1 MTFLKQIM
9 IFLTSFMLLA
19 MTGQTALAKD
29 VQVSGSLLGKSSQEQ
44 AKQQVL
50 TSELITLYGSKDSAE
65 LTYQIPA
72 GASSGNQQL
81 VIEYEA
87 SNLLISPSSLT
98 VVIDDE
104 PVKTLKLDGDS
115 KRKTVKL
122 NLNKSQSAQGYHN
135 VSLKFYG
142 VMKEGVCVR
151 QDTSGNWIKIYPDSR
166 LTLADSS
173 EAKGTSL
180 DHYPYPFAQSG
191 NTAEETAIVIPDNPS
206 SAEIEAAVKTEGYLK
221 TVDSSVS
228 IAYVTESELKK
239 IDKPTIVIGVDKH
252 WNGKVKKLLKQ
263 AGLQAKGENLLLAER
278 VLKAE
283 GKQQP
288 VLFAQAASEDA
299 LTKKISV
306 MTDQTYTGQ
315 LSGDTLSISK
325 LQQTEKKESDKLTLE
340 NFGAGDITIGA
351 DKTSSAHYFY
361 PASAVLDENQSA
373 KLSLKLKK
381 SETIQASTA
390 ENESASQAAEL
401 KVMINGQP
409 HSVRLDELGKEDK
422 NGFYHVTVKVDPK
435 LLQKNRYIDIQFVTT
450 GLKENNPCN
459 TTDEEKWVF
468 IDKNSTLSYAI
479 KGMSPSADFQEW
491 PLPYAGNQDQTTLIV
506 LPDTVS
512 QSKLEELSLVTES
525 FGNEAQHSYTV
536 KKSSDVTAND
546 AKGRN
551 LIFIGGINQ
560 FSLLKE
566 KSSDLLVPQEKNG
579 SFDVSSFE
587 MLNETTKQVVFTQA
601 SVWDSR
607 YTMAVFAPSK
617 GDGTAVTK
625 EIISYLN
632 SNDESATVLNETN
645 SQQVFTNHQQL
656 KSETNSS
663 DAEQPTQ
670 DHSQKWMY
678 IGVLALIMVVAAV
691 FIWIAA
697 FLNSWKAVP
706 KAEYEKRR

>member
-1 MTFLKQIM
+1 MKQIM

-44 AKQQVL
+44 VKQQVL

-72 GASSGNQQL
+72 GASSSNQQL

-98 VVIDDE
+98 AVIDDE

-173 EAKGTSL
+173 AAKGTSL

-191 NTAEETAIVIPDNPS
+191 NTAEETAIVIPHNPS

-506 LPDTVS
+506 LPDTVN

-525 FGNEAQHSYTV
+525 FGSEAQHSYTV
-536 KKSSDVTAND
+536 KKSSDVTAKD

-579 SFDVSSFE
+579 SFDVSGFE

-601 SVWDSR
+601 SIWDSR

-632 SNDESATVLNETN
+632 SNDESETVLNETN

-656 KSETNSS
+656 KSETNGS

-691 FIWIAA
+691 FIWIA
-697 FLNSWKAVP
+697 VRRR
-706 KAEYEKRR
+706 KRKTDTE

>member
-1 MTFLKQIM
+1 
-9 IFLTSFMLLA
+9 MLMA
-19 MTGQTALAKD
+19 MAGQTAFAKE
-29 VQVSGSLLGKSSQEQ
+29 VEVSGSLLGKSSQEQ

-50 TSELITLYGSKDSAE
+50 TSDLITLYGSKDSAE

-98 VVIDDE
+98 AVIDDE
-104 PVKTLKLDGDS
+104 PVKTLKLDGDY

-191 NTAEETAIVIPDNPS
+191 NTAEETAIVIPDDPS
-206 SAEIEAAVKTEGYLK
+206 SAEIEAAAKTEGYLK
-221 TVDSSVS
+221 TADSSVS
-228 IAYVTESELKK
+228 ISYVTESELKK
-239 IDKPTIVIGVDKH
+239 IDKPTIFIGVDKH
-252 WNGKVKKLLKQ
+252 WNGKVKKLMKQ
-263 AGLQAKGENLLLAER
+263 AGLQAKGDKLLLAER

-288 VLFAQAASEDA
+288 VLFAEASSDDV
-299 LTKKISV
+299 LTEKISV
-306 MTDQTYTGQ
+306 ITDQTYTGQ

-325 LQQTEKKESDKLTLE
+325 LKQAEKKESNKLTLE

-361 PASAVLDENQSA
+361 PASAVLDQNQSA

-381 SETIQASTA
+381 SETIQALTA
-390 ENESASQAAEL
+390 ENESVSQAAEL
-401 KVMINGQP
+401 KIMINGQP
-409 HSVRLDELGKEDK
+409 HSVRLDDLGKEDK
-422 NGFYHVTVKVDPK
+422 NGFYHVMVKVDPK

-468 IDKNSTLSYAI
+468 IDKSSTLSYAI
-479 KGMSPSADFQEW
+479 KDMSPSADFQEW
-491 PLPYAGNQDQTTLIV
+491 PLPYAGNQEQTTLIV

-512 QSKLEELSLVTES
+512 QSKLAELSLVTES
-525 FGNEAQHSYTV
+525 FGSEAQHTYTV
-536 KKSSDVTAND
+536 KKSSDVTAKD

-566 KSSDLLVPQEKNG
+566 KSTDLLVPQEKNG
-579 SFDVSSFE
+579 SFDVSGFE

-617 GDGTAVTK
+617 GEGTAVTK

-645 SQQVFTNHQQL
+645 SQQMFTNHQQL
-656 KSETNSS
+656 KLETNSS

-678 IGVLALIMVVAAV
+678 IGVLALIMVIAAV
-691 FIWIAA
+691 FIWIA
-697 FLNSWKAVP
+697 VRRR
-706 KAEYEKRR
+706 KRKTDTE

>member
-1 MTFLKQIM
+1 MKQIM

-98 VVIDDE
+98 AVIDDE

-283 GKQQP
+283 GKQQS

-306 MTDQTYTGQ
+306 ITDQTYTGQ

-435 LLQKNRYIDIQFVTT
+435 LLQKNRYIDIQFVTI

-525 FGNEAQHSYTV
+525 FGSEAQHSYTV

-579 SFDVSSFE
+579 SFDVSGFE

-691 FIWIAA
+691 FIWIAVRR
-697 FLNSWKAVP
+697 K
-706 KAEYEKRR
+706 KRKTDTE

>member
-1 MTFLKQIM
+1 MKQIM

-98 VVIDDE
+98 AVIDDE

-409 HSVRLDELGKEDK
+409 HSVGLDELGKEDK

-506 LPDTVS
+506 LPDNVS

-525 FGNEAQHSYTV
+525 FGSEAQHSFTV
-536 KKSSDVTAND
+536 KKSSDVTAKD

-551 LIFIGGINQ
+551 LIFVGGINQ

-566 KSSDLLVPQEKNG
+566 KATDLLVPQEKNG
-579 SFDVSSFE
+579 SFDVSGFE

-617 GDGTAVTK
+617 GEGTAVTK

-678 IGVLALIMVVAAV
+678 IGVLALIMVFAAV
-691 FIWIAA
+691 FIWIA
-697 FLNSWKAVP
+697 VRRR
-706 KAEYEKRR
+706 KRKTDTE

>member
-98 VVIDDE
+98 AVIDDE

-381 SETIQASTA
+381 SETIQASAA

-422 NGFYHVTVKVDPK
+422 NGFYHVTVKVEPK

-525 FGNEAQHSYTV
+525 FGSEAQHSYTV
-536 KKSSDVTAND
+536 KKSSDVTAKD

-579 SFDVSSFE
+579 SFDVSGFE

-691 FIWIAA
+691 FIWIAVRR
-697 FLNSWKAVP
+697 K
-706 KAEYEKRR
+706 KRKTDTE

>member
-1 MTFLKQIM
+1 
-9 IFLTSFMLLA
+9 MLLA

-98 VVIDDE
+98 AVIDDE

-173 EAKGTSL
+173 EEAKGTSL

-191 NTAEETAIVIPDNPS
+191 NTAEETAIIIPDNPS

-252 WNGKVKKLLKQ
+252 WNGKVKNLLKQ

-361 PASAVLDENQSA
+361 PASAVLDENQLA

-525 FGNEAQHSYTV
+525 FGSEAQHSYTV

-579 SFDVSSFE
+579 SFDVSGFE

-670 DHSQKWMY
+670 DHNQKWMY

-691 FIWIAA
+691 FIWIA
-697 FLNSWKAVP
+697 VRRR
-706 KAEYEKRR
+706 KRKTDTE

>member
-98 VVIDDE
+98 AVIDDE

-191 NTAEETAIVIPDNPS
+191 NTAEETAIIIPDHPS
-206 SAEIEAAVKTEGYLK
+206 SAEIEAAVKTEGFLK

-340 NFGAGDITIGA
+340 DFGAGDITIGA

-361 PASAVLDENQSA
+361 PASAVLDENQLA

-390 ENESASQAAEL
+390 EKESVSQAAEL

-525 FGNEAQHSYTV
+525 FGSEAQHSYTV

-579 SFDVSSFE
+579 SFDVSGFE

-691 FIWIAA
+691 FIWIA
-697 FLNSWKAVP
+697 VRRR
-706 KAEYEKRR
+706 KRKTDTE

>member
-1 MTFLKQIM
+1 MKQIM
-9 IFLTSFMLLA
+9 IFLTSFMLLV

-98 VVIDDE
+98 AVIDDE

-191 NTAEETAIVIPDNPS
+191 NTAEETAIIIPDHPS

-306 MTDQTYTGQ
+306 ITDQTYTGQ

-381 SETIQASTA
+381 SETIQASAA

-525 FGNEAQHSYTV
+525 FGSEAQHSYTV
-536 KKSSDVTAND
+536 KKSSDVTAKD

-579 SFDVSSFE
+579 SFDVSGFE

-617 GDGTAVTK
+617 GDGTDVTK

-691 FIWIAA
+691 FIWIA
-697 FLNSWKAVP
+697 VRRR
-706 KAEYEKRR
+706 KRKTDTE

>member
-1 MTFLKQIM
+1 
-9 IFLTSFMLLA
+9 MLLA
-19 MTGQTALAKD
+19 MTGQTVLAKD
-29 VQVSGSLLGKSSQEQ
+29 VKVSGSLLGKSSQEQ

-98 VVIDDE
+98 AVIDDE

-288 VLFAQAASEDA
+288 VLFAQAASEYA

-381 SETIQASTA
+381 SETIQASAA

-525 FGNEAQHSYTV
+525 FGSEAQHSYTV

-579 SFDVSSFE
+579 SFDVSGFE

-691 FIWIAA
+691 FIWIAVRR
-697 FLNSWKAVP
+697 K
-706 KAEYEKRR
+706 KRKTDTE

>member
-1 MTFLKQIM
+1 MKQIM

-19 MTGQTALAKD
+19 MTGQTVLAKD
-29 VQVSGSLLGKSSQEQ
+29 VKVSGSLLGKSSQEQ

-98 VVIDDE
+98 AVIDDE

-288 VLFAQAASEDA
+288 VLFAQAASEYA

-381 SETIQASTA
+381 SETIQASAA

-525 FGNEAQHSYTV
+525 FGSEAQHSYTV
-536 KKSSDVTAND
+536 KKSSDVTAKD

-579 SFDVSSFE
+579 SFDVSGFE

-691 FIWIAA
+691 FIWIA
-697 FLNSWKAVP
+697 VRRR
-706 KAEYEKRR
+706 KRKTDTE

>member
-9 IFLTSFMLLA
+9 IFLTSFMLLV

-98 VVIDDE
+98 AVIDDE

-191 NTAEETAIVIPDNPS
+191 NTAEETAIVIPDDPS

-525 FGNEAQHSYTV
+525 FGSEAQHSYTV
-536 KKSSDVTAND
+536 KKSSDVTAKD

-579 SFDVSSFE
+579 SFDVSGFE

-663 DAEQPTQ
+663 DAEQSTQ

-678 IGVLALIMVVAAV
+678 IGVLALIMVIAAV
-691 FIWIAA
+691 FIWIA
-697 FLNSWKAVP
+697 VRRR
-706 KAEYEKRR
+706 KRKTDTE

>member
-1 MTFLKQIM
+1 
-9 IFLTSFMLLA
+9 MLLA

-98 VVIDDE
+98 AVIDDE

-288 VLFAQAASEDA
+288 VLFAQAASEVA

-468 IDKNSTLSYAI
+468 IDKNSTLSYVI

-525 FGNEAQHSYTV
+525 FGSEAQHSYTV
-536 KKSSDVTAND
+536 KKSSDVTAKD

-617 GDGTAVTK
+617 GDGAAVTK

-678 IGVLALIMVVAAV
+678 IGVLALIMVIAAV
-691 FIWIAA
+691 FIWIA
-697 FLNSWKAVP
+697 VRRR
-706 KAEYEKRR
+706 KRKTDTE

>member
-1 MTFLKQIM
+1 
-9 IFLTSFMLLA
+9 MLLA

-72 GASSGNQQL
+72 GASSGNQRL

-98 VVIDDE
+98 AVIDDE

-191 NTAEETAIVIPDNPS
+191 NTAEETAIVIPDHPS

-361 PASAVLDENQSA
+361 PASAVLDENQLA

-525 FGNEAQHSYTV
+525 FGSEAQHSYTV

-579 SFDVSSFE
+579 SFDVSGFE

-691 FIWIAA
+691 FIWIA
-697 FLNSWKAVP
+697 VRRR
-706 KAEYEKRR
+706 KRKTDTE

>member
-1 MTFLKQIM
+1 MKQIM

-98 VVIDDE
+98 AVIDDE

-191 NTAEETAIVIPDNPS
+191 NTAEETAIVIPDDPS

-288 VLFAQAASEDA
+288 VLFAQAASEDT

-525 FGNEAQHSYTV
+525 FGSEAQHSFTV
-536 KKSSDVTAND
+536 KKSSDVTAKD

-579 SFDVSSFE
+579 SFDVSGFE

-601 SVWDSR
+601 SIWDSR

-632 SNDESATVLNETN
+632 SNDESATVLNEIN

-678 IGVLALIMVVAAV
+678 IGVLALIMVIAAV
-691 FIWIAA
+691 FIWIA
-697 FLNSWKAVP
+697 VRRR
-706 KAEYEKRR
+706 KRKTDTE

>member
-1 MTFLKQIM
+1 
-9 IFLTSFMLLA
+9 MLLA

-44 AKQQVL
+44 AKQQML

-98 VVIDDE
+98 AVIDDE

-191 NTAEETAIVIPDNPS
+191 NTAEETAIVIPDHPS

-479 KGMSPSADFQEW
+479 KGMSPSADFEEW

-525 FGNEAQHSYTV
+525 FGSEAQHSYTV

-579 SFDVSSFE
+579 SFDVSGFE

-607 YTMAVFAPSK
+607 YTMAVFAPLK
-617 GDGTAVTK
+617 GDGAAVTK

-663 DAEQPTQ
+663 DAEQLTQ

-678 IGVLALIMVVAAV
+678 IGVLALIMVIAAV
-691 FIWIAA
+691 FIWIA
-697 FLNSWKAVP
+697 VRRR
-706 KAEYEKRR
+706 KRKTDTE

>member
-1 MTFLKQIM
+1 
-9 IFLTSFMLLA
+9 MLLV

-98 VVIDDE
+98 AVIDDE

-191 NTAEETAIVIPDNPS
+191 NTAEETAIIIPDHPS
-206 SAEIEAAVKTEGYLK
+206 SAEIEAAVKTEGFLK

-325 LQQTEKKESDKLTLE
+325 LQQTEKKESNKLTLE

-381 SETIQASTA
+381 SETIQASAA

-525 FGNEAQHSYTV
+525 FGSEAQHSYTV
-536 KKSSDVTAND
+536 KKSSDVTAKD

-617 GDGTAVTK
+617 GDGMAVTK

-678 IGVLALIMVVAAV
+678 IGVLALIMVIAAV
-691 FIWIAA
+691 FIWIA
-697 FLNSWKAVP
+697 VRRR
-706 KAEYEKRR
+706 KRKTDTE

>member
-1 MTFLKQIM
+1 MKQIM

-98 VVIDDE
+98 AVIDDE

-191 NTAEETAIVIPDNPS
+191 NTAEETAIVIPDDPS

-263 AGLQAKGENLLLAER
+263 AGLQAKGENLLFAER

-525 FGNEAQHSYTV
+525 FGSEAQHSYTV
-536 KKSSDVTAND
+536 KKSSDVTAKD

-566 KSSDLLVPQEKNG
+566 KSSDLLVPPEKNG
-579 SFDVSSFE
+579 SFDVSGFE

-663 DAEQPTQ
+663 DAEQSTQ

-678 IGVLALIMVVAAV
+678 IGVLALIMVIAAV
-691 FIWIAA
+691 FIWIA
-697 FLNSWKAVP
+697 VRRR
-706 KAEYEKRR
+706 KRKTDTE

>member
-1 MTFLKQIM
+1 
-9 IFLTSFMLLA
+9 MLLA

-98 VVIDDE
+98 AVIDDE

-381 SETIQASTA
+381 SETIQASAA

-422 NGFYHVTVKVDPK
+422 NGFYHVTVKVEPK

-525 FGNEAQHSYTV
+525 FGSEAQHSYTV
-536 KKSSDVTAND
+536 KKSSDVTAKD

-579 SFDVSSFE
+579 SFDVSGFE

-691 FIWIAA
+691 FIWIAVRR
-697 FLNSWKAVP
+697 K
-706 KAEYEKRR
+706 KRKTDTE

>member
-1 MTFLKQIM
+1 MKQIM

-98 VVIDDE
+98 AVIDDE

-381 SETIQASTA
+381 SETIQASAT

-525 FGNEAQHSYTV
+525 FGSEAQHSYTV
-536 KKSSDVTAND
+536 KKSSDVTAKD

-579 SFDVSSFE
+579 SFDVSGFE

-691 FIWIAA
+691 FIWIA
-697 FLNSWKAVP
+697 VRRR
-706 KAEYEKRR
+706 KRKTDTE

>member
-1 MTFLKQIM
+1 
-9 IFLTSFMLLA
+9 MLLA

-98 VVIDDE
+98 AVIDDE
-104 PVKTLKLDGDS
+104 PVKTLKLDRDS

-122 NLNKSQSAQGYHN
+122 HLNKSQSAQGYHN

-173 EAKGTSL
+173 EAKGTSM

-525 FGNEAQHSYTV
+525 FGSEAQHSYTV
-536 KKSSDVTAND
+536 KKSSDVTAKD

-579 SFDVSSFE
+579 SFDVSGFE

-691 FIWIAA
+691 FIWIAVRR
-697 FLNSWKAVP
+697 K
-706 KAEYEKRR
+706 KRKTDTE

>member
-1 MTFLKQIM
+1 MKQIM
-9 IFLTSFMLLA
+9 IFLTSLMLLA
-19 MTGQTALAKD
+19 MTGQAAFAKE
-29 VQVSGSLLGKSSQEQ
+29 VEVSGSFLGKSSQEQ

-50 TSELITLYGSKDSAE
+50 TSDLITLYGSKDSAE

-72 GASSGNQQL
+72 GASSGSQQL

-98 VVIDDE
+98 AVIDDE

-191 NTAEETAIVIPDNPS
+191 NTAEKTAIVIPDDPS

-221 TVDSSVS
+221 TVDSSIS
-228 IAYVTESELKK
+228 ISYVTESELKK
-239 IDKPTIVIGVDKH
+239 IDKPTIFIGVDKH
-252 WNGKVKKLLKQ
+252 WNGKVKKLMKQ
-263 AGLQAKGENLLLAER
+263 AGLQAKGEKLLLAER

-288 VLFAQAASEDA
+288 VLFAQAASADV
-299 LTKKISV
+299 LTEKISV
-306 MTDQTYTGQ
+306 ITDQTYTGQ

-325 LQQTEKKESDKLTLE
+325 LQQAEKKESNKLTLE
-340 NFGAGDITIGA
+340 NFGADDITIGA

-361 PASAVLDENQSA
+361 PASAVLDQNQSA

-390 ENESASQAAEL
+390 ENGSASQAAEL

-409 HSVRLDELGKEDK
+409 HSVGLDELGKEDK

-468 IDKNSTLSYAI
+468 IDKSSTLSYAI

-491 PLPYAGNQDQTTLIV
+491 PLPYAGNQEQTTLIV

-525 FGNEAQHSYTV
+525 FGSEAQHSYTI
-536 KKSSDVTAND
+536 KKSSDITANN
-546 AKGRN
+546 AKGRD
-551 LIFIGGINQ
+551 LIFLGGINQ

-566 KSSDLLVPQEKNG
+566 RSSELLVPQAKNG
-579 SFDVSSFE
+579 SFDVSGFE
-587 MLNETTKQVVFTQA
+587 MLNETTKQVAFTQA
-601 SVWDSR
+601 SLWDSG
-607 YTMAVFAPSK
+607 YTMAVFAPSTANGK
-617 GDGTAVTK
+617 AVTK

-632 SNDESATVLNETN
+632 STDDSATVVNETN
-645 SQQVFTNHQQL
+645 SHQVFTNHQQL
-656 KSETNSS
+656 KTETNRSS
-663 DAEQPTQ
+663 AEQPSQ
-670 DHSQKWMY
+670 DHSQKWLY
-678 IGVLALIMVVAAV
+678 IGVLALIMVIAAV
-691 FIWIAA
+691 FIWIA
-697 FLNSWKAVP
+697 VRRR
-706 KAEYEKRR
+706 KRKTDTE

>member
-1 MTFLKQIM
+1 MKQIM

-98 VVIDDE
+98 AVIDDE

-191 NTAEETAIVIPDNPS
+191 NTAEETAIIIPDHPS
-206 SAEIEAAVKTEGYLK
+206 SAEIEAAVKTEGFLK

-263 AGLQAKGENLLLAER
+263 AGLQAKGENRLLAER

-381 SETIQASTA
+381 SETIQASAA

-525 FGNEAQHSYTV
+525 FGSEAQHSYTV
-536 KKSSDVTAND
+536 KKSSDVTAKD

-678 IGVLALIMVVAAV
+678 IGVLALIMVIAAV
-691 FIWIAA
+691 FIWIA
-697 FLNSWKAVP
+697 VRHR
-706 KAEYEKRR
+706 KRRTDTE

>member
-1 MTFLKQIM
+1 
-9 IFLTSFMLLA
+9 MLLA

-98 VVIDDE
+98 AVIDDE

-173 EAKGTSL
+173 EEAKGTSL

-191 NTAEETAIVIPDNPS
+191 NTAEETAIIIPDNPS

-361 PASAVLDENQSA
+361 PASAVLDENQLA

-525 FGNEAQHSYTV
+525 FGSEAQHSYTV

-579 SFDVSSFE
+579 SFDVSGFE

-691 FIWIAA
+691 FIWIA
-697 FLNSWKAVP
+697 VRRR
-706 KAEYEKRR
+706 KRKTDTE

>member
-1 MTFLKQIM
+1 MKQIM

-98 VVIDDE
+98 AVIDDE

-263 AGLQAKGENLLLAER
+263 AGLHAKGENLLLAER

-325 LQQTEKKESDKLTLE
+325 LQQTEKKESNKLTLE

-525 FGNEAQHSYTV
+525 FGSEAQHSYTV
-536 KKSSDVTAND
+536 KKSSDVTAKD

-678 IGVLALIMVVAAV
+678 IGVLALIMVIAAV
-691 FIWIAA
+691 FIWIA
-697 FLNSWKAVP
+697 VRRR
-706 KAEYEKRR
+706 KRKTDTE

>member
-98 VVIDDE
+98 AVIDDE

-191 NTAEETAIVIPDNPS
+191 NTAEETAIVIPDHPS

-479 KGMSPSADFQEW
+479 KGMSPSADFEEW

-525 FGNEAQHSYTV
+525 FGSEAQHSYTV

-579 SFDVSSFE
+579 SFDVSGFE

-607 YTMAVFAPSK
+607 YTMAVFAPLK
-617 GDGTAVTK
+617 GDGAAVTK

-663 DAEQPTQ
+663 DAEQLTQ

-678 IGVLALIMVVAAV
+678 IGVLALIMVIAAV
-691 FIWIAA
+691 FIWIA
-697 FLNSWKAVP
+697 VRRR
-706 KAEYEKRR
+706 KRKTDTE

>member
-1 MTFLKQIM
+1 
-9 IFLTSFMLLA
+9 MLLA

-151 QDTSGNWIKIYPDSR
+151 LDTSGNWIKIYPDSR

-525 FGNEAQHSYTV
+525 FGSEAQHSYTV
-536 KKSSDVTAND
+536 KKSSDVTAKD

-617 GDGTAVTK
+617 GDGAAVTK

-678 IGVLALIMVVAAV
+678 IGVLALIMVIAAV
-691 FIWIAA
+691 FIWIA
-697 FLNSWKAVP
+697 VRRR
-706 KAEYEKRR
+706 KRKTDTE

>member
-1 MTFLKQIM
+1 MKQIM

-98 VVIDDE
+98 AVIDDE

-299 LTKKISV
+299 LTKKNSV

-381 SETIQASTA
+381 SETIQASAT

-525 FGNEAQHSYTV
+525 FGSEAQHSFTV

-579 SFDVSSFE
+579 SFDVSGFE

-678 IGVLALIMVVAAV
+678 IGVLALIMVIAAV
-691 FIWIAA
+691 FIWIAVRR
-697 FLNSWKAVP
+697 K
-706 KAEYEKRR
+706 KRKTDTE

>member
-98 VVIDDE
+98 AVIDDE

-206 SAEIEAAVKTEGYLK
+206 SAEIDAAVKTEGYLK

-381 SETIQASTA
+381 SETIQASAT

-525 FGNEAQHSYTV
+525 FGSEAQHSYTV

-579 SFDVSSFE
+579 SFDVSGFE

-678 IGVLALIMVVAAV
+678 IGVLALIMVIAAV
-691 FIWIAA
+691 FIWIAVRR
-697 FLNSWKAVP
+697 K
-706 KAEYEKRR
+706 KRKTDTE

>member
-1 MTFLKQIM
+1 
-9 IFLTSFMLLA
+9 MLLA

-98 VVIDDE
+98 AVIDDE

-173 EAKGTSL
+173 EEAKGTSL

-191 NTAEETAIVIPDNPS
+191 NTAEETAIIIPDNPS

-390 ENESASQAAEL
+390 EKESVSQAAEL

-525 FGNEAQHSYTV
+525 FGSEAQHSYTV

-579 SFDVSSFE
+579 SFDVSGFE

-617 GDGTAVTK
+617 GDGAAVTK

-691 FIWIAA
+691 FIWIA
-697 FLNSWKAVP
+697 VRRR
-706 KAEYEKRR
+706 KRKTDTE

>member
-1 MTFLKQIM
+1 
-9 IFLTSFMLLA
+9 MLLA

-435 LLQKNRYIDIQFVTT
+435 LLQKNRYIDIQFVTI

-525 FGNEAQHSYTV
+525 FGSEAQHSYTV

-579 SFDVSSFE
+579 SFDVSGFE

-691 FIWIAA
+691 FIWIAVRR
-697 FLNSWKAVP
+697 K
-706 KAEYEKRR
+706 KRKTDTE

>member
-1 MTFLKQIM
+1 MKQIM

-98 VVIDDE
+98 AVIDDE

-191 NTAEETAIVIPDNPS
+191 NTAEETAIIIPDHPS
-206 SAEIEAAVKTEGYLK
+206 SAEIEAAVKTEGFLK

-340 NFGAGDITIGA
+340 DFGAGDITIGA

-361 PASAVLDENQSA
+361 PASAVLDENQLA

-525 FGNEAQHSYTV
+525 FGSEAQHSYTV
-536 KKSSDVTAND
+536 KKSSDVTAKD

-579 SFDVSSFE
+579 SFDVSGFE

-678 IGVLALIMVVAAV
+678 IGVLALIMLIAAL
-691 FIWIAA
+691 FIWIA
-697 FLNSWKAVP
+697 VRRR
-706 KAEYEKRR
+706 KRKTDTE

>member
-1 MTFLKQIM
+1 
-9 IFLTSFMLLA
+9 MLLA

-98 VVIDDE
+98 AVIDDE

-228 IAYVTESELKK
+228 IAYVTESEVKK

-525 FGNEAQHSYTV
+525 FGSEAQHSYTV
-536 KKSSDVTAND
+536 KKSSDVTAKD

-579 SFDVSSFE
+579 SFDVSGFE

-617 GDGTAVTK
+617 GDGAAVTK

-678 IGVLALIMVVAAV
+678 IGVLALIMVIAAV
-691 FIWIAA
+691 FIWIA
-697 FLNSWKAVP
+697 VRRR
-706 KAEYEKRR
+706 KRKTDTE

>member
-1 MTFLKQIM
+1 
-9 IFLTSFMLLA
+9 MLLA

-98 VVIDDE
+98 AVIDDE

-142 VMKEGVCVR
+142 VMKESVCVR

-173 EAKGTSL
+173 EEAKGTSL

-191 NTAEETAIVIPDNPS
+191 NTAEETAIIIPDNPS

-390 ENESASQAAEL
+390 EKESVSQAAEL

-479 KGMSPSADFQEW
+479 KGMSPSANFQEW

-525 FGNEAQHSYTV
+525 FGSEAQHSYTV

-579 SFDVSSFE
+579 SFDVSGFE

-691 FIWIAA
+691 FIWIA
-697 FLNSWKAVP
+697 VRRR
-706 KAEYEKRR
+706 KRKTDTE

>member
-72 GASSGNQQL
+72 GASSGNQRL

-98 VVIDDE
+98 AVIDDE

-191 NTAEETAIVIPDNPS
+191 NTAEETAIVIPDHPS

-361 PASAVLDENQSA
+361 PASAVLDENQLA

-525 FGNEAQHSYTV
+525 FGSEAQHSYTV

-579 SFDVSSFE
+579 SFDVSGFE

-691 FIWIAA
+691 FIWIA
-697 FLNSWKAVP
+697 VRRR
-706 KAEYEKRR
+706 KRKTDTE

>member
-1 MTFLKQIM
+1 
-9 IFLTSFMLLA
+9 MLLA

-98 VVIDDE
+98 AVIDDE

-191 NTAEETAIVIPDNPS
+191 NTAEETAIVIPDHPS

-252 WNGKVKKLLKQ
+252 WNGKVKNLLKQ

-361 PASAVLDENQSA
+361 PASAVLDENQLA

-401 KVMINGQP
+401 KVTINGQP

-450 GLKENNPCN
+450 GLKENKPCN

-525 FGNEAQHSYTV
+525 FGSEAQHSYTV

-546 AKGRN
+546 AIGRN

-579 SFDVSSFE
+579 SFDVSGFE

-607 YTMAVFAPSK
+607 YTMAVFAPLK
-617 GDGTAVTK
+617 GDGAAVTK

-691 FIWIAA
+691 FIWIA
-697 FLNSWKAVP
+697 VRRR
-706 KAEYEKRR
+706 KRKTDTE

>member
-1 MTFLKQIM
+1 
-9 IFLTSFMLLA
+9 MLLA

-98 VVIDDE
+98 AVIDDE

-191 NTAEETAIVIPDNPS
+191 NTAEETAIVIPDHPS

-340 NFGAGDITIGA
+340 NFGAGDIIIGA

-479 KGMSPSADFQEW
+479 KGMSPSADFEEW

-525 FGNEAQHSYTV
+525 FGSEAQHSYTV

-579 SFDVSSFE
+579 SFDVSGFE

-607 YTMAVFAPSK
+607 YTMAVFAPLK
-617 GDGTAVTK
+617 GDGAAVTK

-663 DAEQPTQ
+663 DAEQLTQ

-678 IGVLALIMVVAAV
+678 IGVLALIMVIAAV
-691 FIWIAA
+691 FIWIA
-697 FLNSWKAVP
+697 VRRR
-706 KAEYEKRR
+706 KRKTDTE

>member
-1 MTFLKQIM
+1 MKQIM

-98 VVIDDE
+98 AVIDDE

-252 WNGKVKKLLKQ
+252 WNGKVKNLLKQ

-525 FGNEAQHSYTV
+525 FGSEAQHSYTV

-579 SFDVSSFE
+579 SFDVSGFE

-691 FIWIAA
+691 FIWIA
-697 FLNSWKAVP
+697 VRRR
-706 KAEYEKRR
+706 KRKTDTE

>member
-1 MTFLKQIM
+1 
-9 IFLTSFMLLA
+9 MLLA

-691 FIWIAA
+691 FIWIAVRR
-697 FLNSWKAVP
+697 K
-706 KAEYEKRR
+706 KRKTDRKSVV

>member
-1 MTFLKQIM
+1 MKQIM

-288 VLFAQAASEDA
+288 VRFAQAASEDA

-691 FIWIAA
+691 FIWIAVRR
-697 FLNSWKAVP
+697 K
-706 KAEYEKRR
+706 KRKTDTE

>member
-1 MTFLKQIM
+1 
-9 IFLTSFMLLA
+9 MLLA

-98 VVIDDE
+98 AVIDDE

-283 GKQQP
+283 GKQQS

-306 MTDQTYTGQ
+306 ITDQTYTGQ

-381 SETIQASTA
+381 SETIQASAA

-525 FGNEAQHSYTV
+525 FGSEAQHSYTV
-536 KKSSDVTAND
+536 KKSSDVTAKD

-579 SFDVSSFE
+579 SFDVSGFE

-691 FIWIAA
+691 FIWIA
-697 FLNSWKAVP
+697 VRRR
-706 KAEYEKRR
+706 KRKTDTE